1 MLGPTGSGLVV
12 AGDAFFWAA
21 FKDGDVE
28 VGGIEME
35 NVDEIFPGIV
45 DGFAFEVV
53 AEAPIAQHLE
63 HGVVIGVVA
72 YFLEVVV
79 LTAHAQ
85 ALLRVGA
92 TARFRVGRAENDVF
106 PLVHTGVGEHQCG
119 VVFNHH
125 RSRGNDFVASLLEES
140 LVGFAYFVRC
150 HHLVSYDFL
159 LVVVVF
165 MGAKVRYFF
174 RIAVLLQWTMGKES
188 LVAMGT
194 WPDCH
199 SARVDCL
206 SLLVDSQFSIVNSES
221 LTVND
226 QLKKWCSRRTE
237 TSSCIIRLRR

>member
-1 MLGPTGSGLVV
+1 MPIVEISASDVNAWVPCAVEHMVSVRLRSGALSPTRARAFV
-12 AGDAFFWAA
+12 AS
-21 FKDGDVE
+21 
-28 VGGIEME
+28 
-35 NVDEIFPGIV
+35 
-45 DGFAFEVV
+45 
-53 AEAPIAQHLE
+53 
-63 HGVVIGVVA
+63 
-72 YFLEVVV
+72 
-79 LTAHAQ
+79 T
-85 ALLRVGA
+85 

-165 MGAKVRYFF
+165 MDAKVRYFF

-199 SARVDCL
+199 SARVGCL